1 MLAIGIGCSNFLMSL
16 GGIGL
21 VIAFLWKGKFKE
33 SFQSIKR
40 NKRVLA
46 FLAVYLLFVIGL
58 IHTSNLTE
66 GLHQLKIK
74 LPLLIIPVATIVFYP
89 VTQKEHKMIFH
100 FILLGGLISMVTGL
114 LMYAQLIPHEIKDM
128 RSYSPF
134 VSHIRLGTLL
144 TFCVFLCSFLI
155 AKKEYRYLHP
165 VLYAGFILLSLFFL
179 VLLQSLTSI
188 VVLIG
193 CLFVL
198 VIYGIFKKEWRK
210 WALPFAML
218 FLSIGGYIAYI
229 SYQEYH
235 RVFDIETIEINN
247 LAQVTEKGNKYK
259 HFPEIKETING
270 HYIYINLCYWEM
282 LKAWEKRSS
291 MKFEDNTPKNW
302 PVYESLIR
310 YLTSKGKK
318 KNGTEVEALTDKEI
332 RAIEKGCNNYLEL
345 TPFTMRS
352 RINLLWW
359 EIETYQRNGD
369 PNLKSFA
376 TRLETWKVASYMAKS
391 SPVIGYGTGDV
402 HDIMFKGYSITQS
415 DLVKALWLDPHQQYL
430 YVLLS
435 FGWIG
440 LILFI
445 GFLYYPYLEFNKHHI
460 LFIIALT
467 IGAIGM
473 LDEDMLNTQA
483 GCTQF
488 VFMYVLT
495 YIFSIQNRK
504 AKV

>member
-1 MLAIGIGCSNFLMSL
+1 MLAIGIGCSNFLMSI

-21 VIAFLWKGKFKE
+21 IVSFLWKGKFKE
-33 SFQSIKR
+33 SIQIIKG

-46 FLAVYLLFVIGL
+46 FVLLYLIFVIGL
-58 IHTSNLTE
+58 IFTSNFPH

-74 LPLLIIPVATIVFYP
+74 LPLLIIPVFVAAFYP
-89 VTQKEHKMIFH
+89 VTKNEFKSIFH

-114 LMYAQLIPHEIKDM
+114 LIFAGIIPFEVKDM

-144 TFCVFLCSFLI
+144 IFSIFLCSFLI
-155 AKKEYRYLHP
+155 IKKEYRYFHP
-165 VLYAGFILLSLFFL
+165 VFYMLFIVLSLFFL
-179 VLLQSLTSI
+179 VLLQSLTAMA
-188 VVLIG
+188 VLLV

-198 VIYGIFKKEWRK
+198 VIYGVIKKNGRK
-210 WALPFAML
+210 WALPFVFI
-218 FLSIGGYIAYI
+218 FLVIGGYVGYIAY
-229 SYQEYH
+229 QEYQ
-235 RVFDIETIEINN
+235 RVFNIENINISQ
-247 LAQVTEKGNKYK
+247 LPIQTEHGGKYK
-259 HFPEIKETING
+259 HSPQIKETING
-270 HYIYINLCYWEM
+270 HYIYINICYWEM
-282 LKAWEKRSS
+282 LGAWKKRSS
-291 MKFEDNTPKNW
+291 IPLEQNTPKNW

-318 KNGTEVEALTDKEI
+318 KNGTEVDALTDKEI
-332 RAIEKGCNNYLEL
+332 RAIEKGCNNFIEL
-345 TPFTMRS
+345 SPYPMQS

-376 TRLETWKVASYMAKS
+376 TRLETWKVATYMAKK
-391 SPVIGYGTGDV
+391 SPYIGYGTGDV
-402 HDIMFKGYSITQS
+402 HDIMFEGYKLTQS
-415 DLVKALWLDPHQQYL
+415 NLEKKLWLDPHQQYL
-430 YVLLS
+430 YILLS
-435 FGWIG
+435 VGWLG

-445 GFLYYPYLEFNKHHI
+445 ALIYYPYLQFGKHHI

-467 IGAIGM
+467 IAAIGM

-488 VFMYVLT
+488 IFMYMLT
-495 YIFSIQNRK
+495 YLFSIQQIEK
-504 AKV
+504 EG